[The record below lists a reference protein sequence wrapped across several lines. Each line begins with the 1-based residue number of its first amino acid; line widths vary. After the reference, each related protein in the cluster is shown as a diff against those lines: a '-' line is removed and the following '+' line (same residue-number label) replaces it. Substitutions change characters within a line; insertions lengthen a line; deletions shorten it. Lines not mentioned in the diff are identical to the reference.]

1 MSHSRQLEQVTK
13 LIGPQAAIRLVRKKG
28 GQYWSP
34 PHVCSLSDFHWLVML
49 IGREKSEAFCEEF
62 RGVEIKLPIEVNTLV
77 QLRNES
83 ILRDY
88 NAGVNVSQLAEN
100 YELDRKMIQKIL
112 DTFDARGK
120 VTVKSQQIELGV

>member
-1 MSHSRQLEQVTK
+1 MSHSHQLAQITD
-13 LIGPQAAIRLVRKKG
+13 LIGPQAAIKLVRKKG
-28 GQYWSP
+28 GRIWSP

-62 RGVEIKLPIEVNTLV
+62 QGAEIKLPIEVNALV

-83 ILRDY
+83 ILQDY
-88 NAGVNVSQLAEN
+88 NGGVSISQLAEN

-120 VTVKSQQIELGV
+120 VAVKSQQMGLGV